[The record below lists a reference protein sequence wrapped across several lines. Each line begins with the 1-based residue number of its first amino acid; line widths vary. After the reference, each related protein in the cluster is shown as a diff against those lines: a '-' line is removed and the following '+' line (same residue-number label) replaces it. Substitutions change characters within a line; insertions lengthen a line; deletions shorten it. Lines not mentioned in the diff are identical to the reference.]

1 VEEEIARE
9 APPVAGGKEELASFK
24 L

>member
-9 APPVAGGKEELASFK
+9 APPVAGAKEELASFK